1 VEKEAVVGCT
11 ATADRSVSTQCVADS
26 KESAEGLY
34 TVDVKITNRTR
45 RDRDELTRFVSR
57 RPRISLSGIVPRTE
71 GYTCDA
77 KVQAVSLVEWRMPH
91 QDSTRWIGCAHHGL
105 GVTLEAARGSLP
117 PGPRQYLARPFP
129 PTLSSDSANYTS
141 LYTTRRGACGFI

>member
-11 ATADRSVSTQCVADS
+11 ATADRSVSTQHVADS

-34 TVDVKITNRTR
+34 TVDVKIANRTR

-57 RPRISLSGIVPRTE
+57 RPPISLSGIVPRTE

-77 KVQAVSLVEWRMPH
+77 KVQAVSLVEWRMPTK
-91 QDSTRWIGCAHHGL
+91 TRLDG
-105 GVTLEAARGSLP
+105 
-117 PGPRQYLARPFP
+117 
-129 PTLSSDSANYTS
+129 
-141 LYTTRRGACGFI
+141 